1 MCQAAA
7 AKEVSAERNIVVLT
21 GAGMSAE
28 SGVPTFRGVDG
39 LWEGHRIEE
48 VASPEGFAHDPEL
61 VHRFYNLRRAA
72 LSSVEPNA
80 GHLALARLEHEWRG
94 SFLLVTQNV
103 DDLHERAGSEKLIH
117 MHGELR
123 KARCECCG
131 AVLSWTQEL
140 SSGTRCRVC
149 GGMGGM
155 RPHIV
160 WFGEFPFQME
170 AIMNALKGADLFLC
184 IGTSGVV
191 YPAAGFAQMAA
202 QNHACRLVEFNIE
215 NTEISRQF
223 RERIVGPVS
232 VELPKFV
239 EQLLSD
245 SHRQARS
252 ER

>member
-1 MCQAAA
+1 MS
-7 AKEVSAERNIVVLT
+7 VERNIVILT

-48 VASPEGFAHDPEL
+48 VASPEGFARDPEL

-72 LSSVEPNA
+72 LNTVEPNA
-80 GHLALARLEHEWRG
+80 GHLALARLEREWRG
-94 SFLLVTQNV
+94 RFLLVTQNV
-103 DDLHERAGSEKLIH
+103 DDLHERAGSEKLVH

-131 AVLSWTQEL
+131 AVLSWTKDL
-140 SSGTRCRVC
+140 SSGTRCPAC
-149 GGMGGM
+149 GEIGGM

-160 WFGEFPFQME
+160 WFGEFPFGME
-170 AIMNALKGADLFLC
+170 TIMNALNGADIFLC

-202 QNHACRLVEFNIE
+202 KNRACRLVEFNIE

-223 RERIVGPVS
+223 RERMVGLVS

-239 EQLLSD
+239 EQFLSD
-245 SHRQARS
+245 SHRQVWL

>member
-1 MCQAAA
+1 M
-7 AKEVSAERNIVVLT
+7 SAGQNIVVLT

-48 VASPEGFAHDPEL
+48 VASPEGFARDPEL
-61 VHRFYNLRRAA
+61 VHHFYNLRRAA
-72 LSSVEPNA
+72 LNTVEPNA
-80 GHLALARLEHEWRG
+80 GHLALVKLEREWRG
-94 SFLLVTQNV
+94 KFLLVTQNV

-140 SSGTRCRVC
+140 SSGTRCRAC
-149 GGMGGM
+149 GEIGGL

-160 WFGEFPFQME
+160 WFGEFPFEME
-170 AIMNALKGADLFLC
+170 TIMSALEGADVFLC

-191 YPAAGFAQMAA
+191 YPAAGFAQQVASHS
-202 QNHACRLVEFNIE
+202 NCRLIEINIE
-215 NTEISRQF
+215 RTEISRHF
-223 RERIVGPVS
+223 HEHIVGPVS
-232 VELPKFV
+232 AELPKLV
-239 EQLLSD
+239 ERLLS
-245 SHRQARS
+245 A
-252 ER
+252 

>member
-1 MCQAAA
+1 M
-7 AKEVSAERNIVVLT
+7 SAEQNIVVLT

-48 VASPEGFAHDPEL
+48 VASPDAFRRKPEL

-72 LSSVEPNA
+72 LNTVEPNA
-80 GHLALARLEHEWRG
+80 GHLALAKLEREWRG
-94 SFLLVTQNV
+94 KFLLVTQNV

-123 KARCECCG
+123 KARCRNCG
-131 AVLSWTQEL
+131 VVVSWTEDL
-140 SSGTRCRVC
+140 SPATCCPSCEETGD
-149 GGMGGM
+149 M

-160 WFGEFPFQME
+160 WFGEMPFE
-170 AIMNALKGADLFLC
+170 LETITNALKSADIFLC

-191 YPAAGFAQMAA
+191 YPAAGFARTAA
-202 QNHACRLVEFNIE
+202 QNPSCRLVEFNIE
-215 NTEISRQF
+215 STEISRQF
-223 RERIVGPVS
+223 RERVIGPVS

-239 EQLLSD
+239 EQLLSNT
-245 SHRQARS
+245 HRQAWL

>member
-1 MCQAAA
+1 M
-7 AKEVSAERNIVVLT
+7 SAERNIVILT

-48 VASPEGFAHDPEL
+48 VASPDAFRRNPEL

-72 LSSVEPNA
+72 LNTVEPNA
-80 GHLALARLEHEWRG
+80 GHLALAKLEREWRG
-94 SFLLVTQNV
+94 NFLLVTQNV

-131 AVLSWTQEL
+131 AVFPWTQEL
-140 SSGTRCRVC
+140 SSGTRCRAC
-149 GGMGGM
+149 GEIGGM

-160 WFGEFPFQME
+160 WFGEMPFEME
-170 AIMNALKGADLFLC
+170 TIMNALKSADLFLC
-184 IGTSGVV
+184 IGTSGMV

-202 QNHACRLVEFNIE
+202 QNRACRLVEFNIE
-215 NTEISRQF
+215 STEISRQF
-223 RERIVGPVS
+223 RERVIGPVS

-245 SHRQARS
+245 SHRQAWL